1 MCGIK
6 LSVPS
11 STILMTFYYK
21 WHQHSI
27 PFVCYKHTGSV
38 PLINLSFRLRGGFQ
52 DTVSIMRV
60 SKWWASS
67 EPHRKW
73 RFHVRVRK
81 AAKTLELALTMTCSC
96 LKLSSDNREALRA
109 GVAVFEREG
118 TFVVVVPKIKPSS
131 ALSLSYSLGG
141 TGLLAPPAM

>member
-1 MCGIK
+1 M
-6 LSVPS
+6 L
-11 STILMTFYYK
+11 
-21 WHQHSI
+21 
-27 PFVCYKHTGSV
+27 
-38 PLINLSFRLRGGFQ
+38 
-52 DTVSIMRV
+52 
-60 SKWWASS
+60 
-67 EPHRKW
+67 
-73 RFHVRVRK
+73 

-141 TGLLAPPAM
+141 TGLLAPPAMYGPEMGRWALGRPRLKRLKQQVLLLSNAQQFVLEGVH